1 MDNDFDVE
9 TSLCQ
14 SCPTQTYQSQPN
26 CRSCNPCTQCKDG
39 EYEQQPCTG
48 ETDTVCSPKH
58 DSTTSTPTQAP
69 SSSEAVQETSSSQ
82 STSTGLDD
90 DSTGTTPVTPTQ
102 PEAIA
107 HTNTKD
113 YSVTVIVLAVFL
125 VIAVV
130 LLVIMTISWWRER
143 VKRYAP
149 TVTNNDCD
157 DVQLNAIKK
166 RERNQ
171 QPDDDKLPE
180 QTDPL
185 LDTKDVGENPSP
197 SLSHESRENH
207 TQGATGGLDV
217 NLPGTMETHMINTND
232 GTGPGV
238 VSGCYSARGAGSV
251 TEGQQGRPADP
262 GCGPELK
269 VTAQIHSL
277 NGGEQ
282 SQEVP
287 SSSRGN
293 MSDADDP
300 RHAGKTGYYENLRSS
315 RLQILDKIPGSQILA
330 RMICI
335 EGRIMSL
342 RMDLIKDVEK
352 PMVLKSL

>member
-1 MDNDFDVE
+1 MTVICEDGTEYLLICVPGTYRNDLSCENSDE
-9 TSLCQ
+9 TTNSQLCQ

-58 DSTTSTPTQAP
+58 DSTTSTPTQGP

-207 TQGATGGLDV
+207 TQGATGGLDD

-238 VSGCYSARGAGSV
+238 TRIQTVLQKTLGKLIDHMLV
-251 TEGQQGRPADP
+251 TQKPM
-262 GCGPELK
+262 
-269 VTAQIHSL
+269 VL
-277 NGGEQ
+277 N
-282 SQEVP
+282 
-287 SSSRGN
+287 
-293 MSDADDP
+293 
-300 RHAGKTGYYENLRSS
+300 NLNSK
-315 RLQILDKIPGSQILA
+315 LQILDKIPGSQILA

-335 EGRIMSL
+335 EGRMMSL